1 MKKAAEKKE
10 AEMAALPHKGKPS
23 EFFWIKRD
31 AENVAMLNDEQKKF
45 VWLHY
50 IIYSDPDD
58 MVTILD
64 WLYDVA

>member
-1 MKKAAEKKE
+1 M
-10 AEMAALPHKGKPS
+10 PHKGKPS

-31 AENVAMLNDEQKKF
+31 AEGFAILNDEQKKF
-45 VWLHY
+45 VWIHY
-50 IIYSDPDD
+50 VNYSDSED